1 MPPLSNLATRDVET
15 LLHPY
20 ANLVTLRESGPLILD
35 HGKGVF
41 VYDTEGRPYLEGM
54 AGLWCTALGYGNEE
68 LVEAATTQMRKL
80 SFAHLF
86 TGLSHDPAIELAE
99 RIKELAPVPTS
110 KVFFCAS
117 GSEANDT
124 QVKLIW
130 YMNNALGRPQKK
142 KIISRH
148 KAYHGVTVA
157 AASLT
162 GLVNNHRDFDLPIA
176 GILHTGCPHHYRYAE
191 EGESEADFA
200 SRLARELEELVL
212 AEEPDTVAALIA
224 EPVMGAGGVI
234 VPPSSYFPEITA
246 VCRKYDVYMI
256 SDEVICG
263 FGRLG
268 TRFGCEALCYEPH
281 SITIA
286 KALTSGYAPL
296 SAVTLPESMYDAL
309 LEDSR
314 KIGIFA
320 HGFTYSGHPVSA
332 AVALKALEI
341 YARERIV
348 EQAARKAPQFQAR
361 LAALADHPLVGQA
374 RGMGL
379 VGGIELVADKR
390 SKRSFEPKAGV
401 AAQAVRFAQQEGL
414 ILRFIAGDVI
424 SICPPLI
431 IAPNEIDELFVRLER
446 ALDRTVSWVHAQ
458 RLT

>member
-268 TRFGCEALCYEPH
+268 TRFGCEALGYEPH